1 MPKPDESSDGLKRLD
16 KQLDA
21 FEASRTTKPLS
32 MGMGGDSGSAGYR
45 MLGQILGGVLGG
57 LGLGWLV
64 DRFAGTT
71 PLGVLSGLLIGA
83 VLSVI
88 AAVRPAAGLNAQA
101 GAPGPPRGAG
111 PHEHAGQPNPTAPLL
126 PGQRS

>member
-16 KQLDA
+16 KQLDS
-21 FEASRTTKPLS
+21 FEASRTTKPFS
-32 MGMGGDSGSAGYR
+32 MGMGGGGSGSDGFR

-64 DRFAGTT
+64 DHFAGTA

-88 AAVRPAAGLNAQA
+88 AAVRQATAMSAKAAASAPPAKAV
-101 GAPGPPRGAG
+101 
-111 PHEHAGQPNPTAPLL
+111 TDDDDDDDD
-126 PGQRS
+126 